1 MSAAPIEILAPAGD
15 EDALRAAVYSG
26 ADAVYLGLTSFSA
39 RRTAGNFTP
48 AALKRAVGFCHARGV
63 RVHVAINTLLF
74 PAELPDAAE
83 AVRAAAEAGAD
94 AVIVQD
100 LAAAALVRR
109 IAPGLALH
117 GSTQMSIHTAAGARQ
132 LEAMGFARAIL
143 ARELSLAEIKAIR
156 QQTGIELEVFVHGAL
171 CVSVSGQCM
180 MSAFLGGRSG
190 NRGSCAGSCR
200 LPFSASGAPEGD
212 YHLSLK
218 DLSVIDR
225 LPDLAAAG
233 VCSAKI
239 EGRMRGPEYVAGAV
253 SACLAARSGQPYDA
267 QLLQDAFSRSGFTS
281 AYLDGTPGRAMF
293 GVRTGQDA
301 AASRAALPRLRGLY
315 RRERPAVPVRFAVEF
330 APGGAG
336 PVRITARDAAGRTA
350 AAQTAEPP
358 QPPNSDPLPAIQR
371 ALEKTGGTPF
381 FAETVEVSGPP
392 GYLPGSVW
400 NELRRDVLAQLLT
413 LREAPAP
420 HPLALQ
426 PAEALPATGHKPAPS
441 AARPLPLWARFA
453 AAAQLP
459 QNEALLAGLERL
471 ILPIAEAEAV
481 PEPLRPR
488 TILELPRAMFGPVE
502 ADTARRIAACR
513 GMGFAGL
520 EANNLA
526 HIPLA
531 KEQAPGLALYGGF
544 GLNITNQLAAAEYE
558 RLGLAGL
565 TLQPELPA
573 VGMPAIGPPAVQLPT
588 GALIYGH
595 MPLMLTRAC
604 PLQNATDCAHCN
616 GTGELTDRK
625 GMRLPVRCG
634 LGVRSIYNPI
644 PLYLGDKSAALA
656 VDYALA
662 YFTIEPAPR
671 AAEVLRLLAA
681 HAPFDGSFTRGLAFK
696 TPG

>member
-15 EDALRAAVYSG
+15 EAALRAAVFSG

-63 RVHVAINTLLF
+63 RVYLAVNTLIF
-74 PAELPDAAE
+74 PAELADAAG
-83 AVRAAAEAGAD
+83 AVRAAAGAGVD

-109 IAPGLALH
+109 IAPSLALH

-143 ARELSLAEIKAIR
+143 ARELSLAEIRAIR

-200 LPFSASGAPEGD
+200 LPFSAAGAPEGD
-212 YHLSLK
+212 HHLSLK
-218 DLSVIDR
+218 DLSVISR

-239 EGRMRGPEYVAGAV
+239 EGRLRGPEYVAGAV
-253 SACLAARSGQPYDA
+253 SACLAARSGRPYDA
-267 QLLQDAFSRSGFTS
+267 RLLQDAFSRSGFTS
-281 AYLDGTPGRAMF
+281 AYLNGKPGREMF
-293 GVRTGQDA
+293 GVRTEEDA
-301 AASRAALPRLRGLY
+301 AASRAAMPRLRELY
-315 RRERPAVPVRFAVEF
+315 RRERPAVPVWFAVEF
-330 APGGAG
+330 APGGTG
-336 PVRITARDAAGRTA
+336 PVSLAARDAGGRTV
-350 AAQTAEPP
+350 TAKSSERS
-358 QPPNSDPLPAIQR
+358 QPPNSDPLPAIHR

-381 FAETVEVSGPP
+381 FAQSIAVSGPP

-400 NELRRDVLAQLLT
+400 NELRREALTGLLA

-420 HPLALQ
+420 HPLAMP
-426 PAEALPATGHKPAPS
+426 PAEALPAAGHKA

-459 QNEALLAGLERL
+459 EEPALLDKVERL
-471 ILPIAEAEAV
+471 ILPIAEAGALPEA
-481 PEPLRPR
+481 LRSR

-513 GMGFAGL
+513 EMGFAGL

-531 KEQAPGLALYGGF
+531 REGAPELPLYGGF
-544 GLNITNQLAAAEYE
+544 GLNVTNQLAAAEYE
-558 RLGLAGL
+558 ALGLAGL

-573 VGMPAIGPPAVQLPT
+573 AGMPAIGPPAVRLPT
-588 GALIYGH
+588 GAMVYGH
-595 MPLMLTRAC
+595 IPLMLTRAC
-604 PLQNATDCAHCN
+604 PLQNVTDCAHC
-616 GTGELTDRK
+616 GGAGELTDRK
-625 GMRLPVRCG
+625 GMRLPVRCA

-644 PLYLGDKSAALA
+644 PLYLGDKTAALT

-662 YFTIEPAPR
+662 YFTIESAAR
-671 AAEVLRLLAA
+671 AAGVLRLLTVQ
-681 HAPFDGSFTRGLAFK
+681 APFDGSFTRGLAFK